1 MKRILILTALGI
13 GTATLLTGCPAS
25 TSQRQQIASAL
36 DNTSMVIKD
45 AQAAEIIAV
54 NQGLISPQDDIFVQT
69 ELTALSQLGKTTDKC
84 VLTATDTA
92 GSLSCIKSELV
103 TIQQIQ
109 ANGALNLKS
118 AKAQSV
124 FSAVMNSATAVV
136 NGVYT
141 ALGGK

>member
-1 MKRILILTALGI
+1 MKRIVIIAALSI
-13 GTATLLTGCPAS
+13 GAATLLTGCPAS

-45 AQAAEIIAV
+45 AQQAEIIVV
-54 NQGLISPQDDIFVQT
+54 NQGAISPQDDIFVQT
-69 ELTALSQLGKTTDKC
+69 ELIALTKLGKTTDKC
-84 VLTATDTA
+84 VLTATDTT
-92 GSLSCIKSELV
+92 GSLSCIKSELIA
-103 TIQQIQ
+103 IQHIQ
-109 ANGALNLKS
+109 ADGVLNLKS